1 MGIFINLIRRLKNKS
16 LLEMMLPI
24 WEFLFSLKKVKSIVL
39 FVLYDRV
46 SRAEIIILFSY
57 KEGMAQ

>member
-1 MGIFINLIRRLKNKS
+1 
-16 LLEMMLPI
+16 MLPI

-46 SRAEIIILFSY
+46 SRVEGLWTGGFISYCYDIKEKRLVINDKEIFNS
-57 KEGMAQ
+57 

>member
-1 MGIFINLIRRLKNKS
+1 
-16 LLEMMLPI
+16 MMLPI